1 MMEIVF
7 GTVGA
12 EGLGN
17 ISIDEKVWR
26 LENRMLDQ
34 NTVTQMACSHRT
46 LPMSEDGCLES
57 SLVERRD
64 DATTTFDID
73 HI

>member
-1 MMEIVF
+1 MMKIVF
-7 GTVGA
+7 GAIRA

-34 NTVTQMACSHRT
+34 DTMTQMAGSHKTLLMRT
-46 LPMSEDGCLES
+46 GTGRLLRILLS
-57 SLVERRD
+57 
-64 DATTTFDID
+64 
-73 HI
+73 

>member
-26 LENRMLDQ
+26 LENKMLDQ
-34 NTVTQMACSHRT
+34 NTVTQNGLFT
-46 LPMSEDGCLES
+46 
-57 SLVERRD
+57 
-64 DATTTFDID
+64 
-73 HI
+73 